1 MPRRPAK
8 TFIPKLISG
17 DIIEYFEK
25 VNSSEGEKPVKKT
38 GRVDK
43 LTSNMVIVSPDHPRF
58 AGQKDTI
65 SFNDIYCGAI
75 CVTRLYSGLD
85 VY

>member
-1 MPRRPAK
+1 MVRRTGK
-8 TFIPKLISG
+8 SFIPKLISG

-25 VNSSEGEKPVKKT
+25 TKDEKPVVKT

-43 LTSNMVIVSPDHPRF
+43 LTSNMVVVSPDHPRF

-65 SFNDIYCGAI
+65 SFNDIYCGAVS
-75 CVTRLYSGLD
+75 VTRLYSGLG